1 MKYTV
6 LWTPD
11 AEQDLAAAWLDAP
24 DRQAVT
30 EAAHALDQRLRN
42 DAHLQGES
50 REGQVRILFE
60 SPLAVHVEVIPDD
73 CRALVLTVWTT
84 RYN

>member
-6 LWTPD
+6 LWAPT
-11 AEQDLAAAWLDAP
+11 AERFLAEIWLDAT
-24 DRQAVT
+24 DRAAVT
-30 EAAHALDQRLRN
+30 QAAYALDQRLRN

-50 REGQVRILFE
+50 REGHVRILFE

-84 RYN
+84 QK